1 MSVERALHQKHL
13 GIYLDKKLNFK
24 MHIDTV
30 LCKVNEEISMIKTLR
45 HTAYFTKKVITY
57 YLQSVFETPY

>member
-13 GIYLDKKLNFK
+13 GILNFK